1 MSQTSMQN
9 FRKTLCKHTGEKED
23 KDNFI
28 QKTRKL
34 CKIFKMKPLKTAK
47 PDVQSKKT
55 AYNLFC
61 KDIQKAKKDL
71 QGIPVSK
78 ASAIISKEWKKVKAI
93 EKKMKKYKELYEEEK
108 RRHEEAL
115 QRYQEDHMDE
125 MEIISL
131 HERCN
136 KKVSLPKKAPFKSDE
151 PKKAPKSPEFI
162 DDPSKEEQ
170 TSKKADGKK
179 ITRKAGKKVKKTS

>member
-9 FRKTLCKHTGEKED
+9 FRNTLCKHTGEKED

-61 KDIQKAKKDL
+61 KDIKKAKKDL

-93 EKKMKKYKELYEEEK
+93 EKKMKKYK
-108 RRHEEAL
+108 
-115 QRYQEDHMDE
+115 
-125 MEIISL
+125 
-131 HERCN
+131 
-136 KKVSLPKKAPFKSDE
+136 
-151 PKKAPKSPEFI
+151 
-162 DDPSKEEQ
+162 
-170 TSKKADGKK
+170 
-179 ITRKAGKKVKKTS
+179 